1 MRAQLPAYLE
11 LFLLREVQHSTHAL
25 EALGGRLAEQL
36 QSNLVPGEP
45 VSATLNDEEV
55 RLISL
60 QPRPVLTL
68 RVGVRVR
75 SGATGDQ
82 GGSAGGLRAN
92 RR

>member
-1 MRAQLPAYLE
+1 MRSQLPAYLE

-25 EALGGRLAEQL
+25 EALGGRLAQQL
-36 QSNLVPGEP
+36 RGSLVPGEP
-45 VSATLNDEEV
+45 VSATLRDEEV
-55 RLISL
+55 RLIKL
-60 QPRPVLTL
+60 APRPVLTL
-68 RVGVRVR
+68 RAGVRVR